1 MGERIAGIA
10 FVKCDGRQ
18 FALRGSFVV
27 SPSPAERT
35 GIAGQDGVHG
45 YIETP
50 RIPFI
55 AGNLSTTSDL
65 SVEELDAMTD
75 ITVTAELAN
84 GKNYVAS
91 NAWTK
96 SAHEIDTA
104 QGMVAV
110 RWESHDIQEF

>member
-10 FVKCDGRQ
+10 FLKVEGRQ
-18 FALRGSFVV
+18 YALRGSFVV
-27 SPSPAERT
+27 SPSPNERA

-45 YIETP
+45 YIEAP

-55 AGNLSTTSDL
+55 AGNVSTTSDL

-75 ITVTAELAN
+75 VTVTAELAN
-84 GKNYVAS
+84 GKNYVGERC
-91 NAWTK
+91 WTK

-104 QGMVAV
+104 QGMVAI
-110 RWESHDIQEF
+110 RWESYNIQEF